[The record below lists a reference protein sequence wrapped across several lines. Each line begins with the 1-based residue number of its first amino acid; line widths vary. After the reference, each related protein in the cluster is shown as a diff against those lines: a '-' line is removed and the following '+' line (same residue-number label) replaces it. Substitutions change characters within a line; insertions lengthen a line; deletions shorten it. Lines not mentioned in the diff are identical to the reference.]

1 MTGSITQGGERRAT
15 FSTFTRNGGRASR
28 PGQSEPESRSTRS
41 DAGCGFQNRSV
52 LGVPMARR
60 HGRATLLGS
69 EQPGEGGQ
77 PAREDQGAA
86 LTATN
91 RVPASPPG
99 NARRRRCVTVPACHS
114 IWPSRPGTIAQPS
127 LSRTTR
133 SRSGA
138 TRARSWS
145 LAAPISGSRRSSF
158 GGEVGSEESLQA
170 RRGHSRTLAE
180 RHERLGPAVAHHGR
194 GAETGS

>member
-1 MTGSITQGGERRAT
+1 
-15 FSTFTRNGGRASR
+15 
-28 PGQSEPESRSTRS
+28 
-41 DAGCGFQNRSV
+41 
-52 LGVPMARR
+52 MARR

-91 RVPASPPG
+91 QVPASPPG

-138 TRARSWS
+138 TRAAE
-145 LAAPISGSRRSSF
+145 LVTGGANLGVAAI
-158 GGEVGSEESLQA
+158 
-170 RRGHSRTLAE
+170 
-180 RHERLGPAVAHHGR
+180 
-194 GAETGS
+194 